1 MLAMISPAK
10 EDNTAVMP
18 GREKKSATCNA
29 VALCIDLVVDV
40 FAIDFE
46 GFDMDIDD
54 GIFSES
60 GP

>member
-18 GREKKSATCNA
+18 GREKSATCNA

-46 GFDMDIDD
+46 GLDMDIDD
-54 GIFSES
+54 GVFSES
-60 GP
+60 CP

>member
-46 GFDMDIDD
+46 GLDMDIDD
-54 GIFSES
+54 GVFSES

>member
-18 GREKKSATCNA
+18 GREKKRHMHA
-29 VALCIDLVVDV
+29 VALFIDLVVDV

-46 GFDMDIDD
+46 GLDMDIDD
-54 GIFSES
+54 GVFSES

>member
-46 GFDMDIDD
+46 GLDMDIDD

>member
-18 GREKKSATCNA
+18 GREKSATCA
-29 VALCIDLVVDV
+29 VALCIALVVDV
-40 FAIDFE
+40 FTVDFE
-46 GFDMDIDD
+46 GLDVDIDD
-54 GIFSES
+54 GVFSES